1 MNYITAESRTGYDRR
16 YEDKVFAPD
25 TRCIEMV
32 DFVGTGDQ
40 HGIYFCRAESFYRCF
55 ANATFGG
62 PCIVEIGEF
71 PAEEYD
77 ERGEAIT
84 DTRIN
89 MAAAFRNS
97 DLQILPHGC
106 SRYLIDKTNNMFEG
120 CRSLRSWS
128 PAEMIAAGIAGVDD
142 PQAPRILK
150 STGIAQHAFLFNIA
164 PTSMRRMFA
173 GCTAYDGKAVNVISW
188 SRLQGERAA
197 EGFAAGCRFAP
208 HVLNAIIASLHRE
221 FFVLRTVTTPLV
233 NVDLG
238 AGRVTGQTAQQA
250 ADLIDAGIQLTG
262 FEIA

>member
-1 MNYITAESRTGYDRR
+1 MTYITAESRTGYDRR

-40 HGIYFCRAESFYRCF
+40 HGVYFCRAESFYRCF
-55 ANATFGG
+55 ANATFNG

-106 SRYLIDKTNNMFEG
+106 SRYLIDKTNNMFDG

-128 PAEMIAAGIAGVDD
+128 PAEMIDAGLAGVDD
-142 PQAPRILK
+142 PQAPRIIK
-150 STGIAQHAFLFNIA
+150 STGIAQHAFLFNLA

-173 GCTAYDGKAVNVISW
+173 GCTAYDGTAVNVISW

-208 HVLNAIIASLHRE
+208 RFLNGIIASLHRE

-262 FEIA
+262 FEIV